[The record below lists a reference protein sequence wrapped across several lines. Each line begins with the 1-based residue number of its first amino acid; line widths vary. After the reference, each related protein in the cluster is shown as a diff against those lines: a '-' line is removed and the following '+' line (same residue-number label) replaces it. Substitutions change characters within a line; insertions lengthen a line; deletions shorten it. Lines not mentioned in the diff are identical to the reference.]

1 MQNRAGQS
9 RAVQSRAG
17 QSMAKHVKEEQDG
30 GGMVGQS
37 RAVEGKA
44 K

>member
-1 MQNRAGQS
+1 
-9 RAVQSRAG
+9 
-17 QSMAKHVKEEQDG
+17 MAKRVKEEQDG
-30 GGMVGQS
+30 GGVVGQS

>member
-1 MQNRAGQS
+1 
-9 RAVQSRAG
+9 
-17 QSMAKHVKEEQDG
+17 MAKHVKEEQDG
-30 GGMVGQS
+30 GGVVGQS